1 MARLKIDMPLSIM
14 ASRLAVAGLCAALA
28 SCGSAA
34 PVAYSGL
41 ASSAQLAPN
50 PQDDTGRIPYRYAT
64 QVDWRRYSRVI
75 VDPVAIYRGPD
86 HQFGDMAE
94 ADKAAL
100 ASYMQAQFADRL
112 RTRFTPASDAA
123 PNTLRIRLTLTGAAT
138 STPVL
143 HTFTR
148 FDIGGGVI
156 NGVQA
161 VRGGEGLF
169 TGSVT
174 YAVEIHDAASNRLL
188 SAFVSKQYPNAYNIG
203 AGMGSLA
210 AARTGIE
217 KGADALVAQLG
228 RSRS

>member
-1 MARLKIDMPLSIM
+1 MSLSIA
-14 ASRLAVAGLCAALA
+14 ASRLAVAALSAAPA
-28 SCGSAA
+28 GCGSAA

-41 ASSAQLAPN
+41 ASPAQLAPN
-50 PQDDTGRIPYRYAT
+50 PQDDSGRVPYRYAT
-64 QVDWRRYSRVI
+64 PVDRRRYSRVI

-86 HQFGDMAE
+86 HQFGDMSE
-94 ADKAAL
+94 EDKAAL
-100 ASYMQAQFADRL
+100 ASTMQAVFTERL
-112 RTRFTPASDAA
+112 RTRFTQASDAA

-148 FDIGGGVI
+148 CDIGGGVI

-161 VRGGEGLF
+161 VSGGEGLF

-188 SAFVSKQYPNAYNIG
+188 GAFVTGQYPNAYNIG
-203 AGMGSLA
+203 AGFGSLT

-217 KGADALVAQLG
+217 KGADALLAQL
-228 RSRS
+228 RQSRS